1 MYSTKYRDLLALLI
15 VLGEA
20 ESCAKAL
27 AEQSPEFRYLRP
39 KLKKYRSF
47 YLRFGPSF
55 VCKIYPSIEIFMLS
69 LSTYSHSIV
78 PGGLL
83 VMSRATRFTPGTSLM
98 IRLLTRSNKS

>member
-15 VLGEA
+15 VLDEA
-20 ESCAKAL
+20 ESRAKAL
-27 AEQSPEFRYLRP
+27 AEQSPELRSLRP
-39 KLKKYRSF
+39 KFKKYRSF

-55 VCKIYPSIEIFMLS
+55 VCEIYPSIEIFMLS
-69 LSTYSHSIV
+69 LGTYSHSIV